1 MQSAQV
7 LAFAGVE
14 SESLAESRRVRRE
27 AAKSSSAST
36 SSPSTASLLETLEA
50 VLLLVKK
57 VFDFREEALSSS
69 GMIVLLLKQVHL
81 QKEVGAGD
89 NVKSAVVV
97 VKGFGTF
104 TGCQRR
110 GEKGKEGKSIEPDG
124 SLP

>member
-7 LAFAGVE
+7 LAFAGVD
-14 SESLAESRRVRRE
+14 SESLAESRRVRLE
-27 AAKSSSAST
+27 AARSSSAST

-81 QKEVGAGD
+81 QKEVGAGH
-89 NVKSAVVV
+89 NVKSAVVAR
-97 VKGFGTF
+97 KFW
-104 TGCQRR
+104 
-110 GEKGKEGKSIEPDG
+110 
-124 SLP
+124 